1 MTKSTQNF
9 TVALVVVIALAAGA
23 WFLMG
28 NSSNGVAAMGDDTQ
42 VAKVNETVITRGDVK
57 EVAKTVPAAAQV
69 PIEQIYP
76 MIVDQLINDAL
87 LQDRVDASG
96 IATDPEVEQR
106 LAEAR
111 EQIARSLYV
120 ERYLEEQMTEE
131 ALRAEYE
138 QMKSDNANIKEV
150 RARHILVETEDAAN
164 ALIAQLDDGADF
176 AELARENS
184 TGPTASNGG
193 DLGYFTK
200 DAMVPEFSNVAFA
213 TEAGTYSEEPV
224 KTQFGWH
231 VIMVEDVRNRQV
243 PTFEEMEPVLRQQM
257 QQDVVNNLVENLRD
271 GADIQRYDW
280 DGKEVSTN

>member
-57 EVAKTVPAAAQV
+57 EAAKTVPAAAQV

-138 QMKSDNANIKEV
+138 QMKSDNANVKEV

>member
-138 QMKSDNANIKEV
+138 QMKSDNANVKEV

>member
-1 MTKSTQNF
+1 MTKSTKNF
-9 TVALVVVIALAAGA
+9 TIALVAILVLAAGA

-28 NSSNGVAAMGDDTQ
+28 NMSNGVAAMGDDTQ
-42 VAKVNETVITRGDVK
+42 VAKVNDTVITRGDVK

-87 LQDRVDASG
+87 LQDRVDSSDIAS
-96 IATDPEVEQR
+96 DPEVEKR

-120 ERYLEEQMTEE
+120 ERFIEEKITDE
-131 ALRAEYE
+131 ALREEYE
-138 QMKSDNANIKEV
+138 TMKSNNADVKEV
-150 RARHILVETEDAAN
+150 RARHILVETQDTAQD
-164 ALIAQLDDGADF
+164 LIDQLDEGADF

-184 TGPTASNGG
+184 TGPTAANGG

-200 DAMVPEFSNVAFA
+200 DAMVPEFSKVAFA
-213 TEAGTYSEEPV
+213 TEAGTYAKDPV

-231 VIMVEDVRNRQV
+231 VIFVEDVRNRQV
-243 PTFEEMEPVLRQQM
+243 PAFEEVEPLLRQQM
-257 QQDVVNNLVENLRD
+257 QQDVVNQLVDDLRE
-271 GADIQRYDW
+271 GAEIQRYDW